1 MFCQFSKRN
10 FPKPGP
16 SKMVEGV
23 PNAAS
28 KGKNIK
34 LIQELYRE
42 GHESPTN
49 LPDDRKKGS
58 YKSPAESLFSWE
70 MSENYSMEEPLKNIG
85 SG

>member
-1 MFCQFSKRN
+1 
-10 FPKPGP
+10 
-16 SKMVEGV
+16 MVEGV
-23 PNAAS
+23 PNAVS
-28 KGKNIK
+28 KGKIIK

-70 MSENYSMEEPLKNIG
+70 MSENYSMEEPLINIG